1 MTIAHRTI
9 AALLLAALAV
19 PAQAQ
24 DDATGFA
31 MFGDPR
37 VDAPVTSFQ
46 LREVVTAPAD
56 IARFTVEVASDDSD
70 SPEAALRANS
80 AKANAVVAALKA
92 QGLTEGDFKPGRVI
106 VSERRGGRSSSVR
119 GYTASNR
126 ISVETAD
133 VARVSLMLAAAVAAG
148 ATASDGPNFDRK
160 DMNPMLVPARERL
173 FRQAEAQAKDYARA
187 AGYARVRPIA
197 ISERVGNDYESYG
210 SLGIMESAAA
220 VTEADLAEIAP
231 PTPSTD
237 VSRSLQVSISFRLE
251 R

>member
-1 MTIAHRTI
+1 
-9 AALLLAALAV
+9 
-19 PAQAQ
+19 
-24 DDATGFA
+24 
-31 MFGDPR
+31 
-37 VDAPVTSFQ
+37 
-46 LREVVTAPAD
+46 
-56 IARFTVEVASDDSD
+56 
-70 SPEAALRANS
+70 
-80 AKANAVVAALKA
+80 
-92 QGLTEGDFKPGRVI
+92 
-106 VSERRGGRSSSVR
+106 

-210 SLGIMESAAA
+210 SLGLMESAAVA
-220 VTEADLAEIAP
+220 TEADLAEMAP

-237 VSRSLQVSISFRLE
+237 VSRSLQLSISFRLE